1 MAPDAEESHEYKK
14 GERHPILS
22 VYSDSLAK
30 TCAQVIQKVQVLQC
44 LIFSIAFFFEFPGT
58 LYAGDLPEI
67 QAHDRISRA
76 DKKHLFRAFHKSGR
90 PYRTGN
96 ASLVAMKICIDKYGE
111 SY

>member
-1 MAPDAEESHEYKK
+1 MSIKK
-14 GERHPILS
+14 ERDIPSLS

-58 LYAGDLPEI
+58 LYAGDLPEV

-76 DKKHLFRAFHKSGR
+76 DKKHLFRAFHKSPVFHCSSRCRAWTCKGGLIEQAVPR
-90 PYRTGN
+90 
-96 ASLVAMKICIDKYGE
+96 S
-111 SY
+111 